1 MCSALV
7 TMMLYMSSTL
17 PDVRLFAP
25 ATIRGLT
32 LRNRVL
38 LAPMCQYSINNQDG
52 LATDWQLMHL
62 GARAAGGFGLVMT
75 EASAVAANGRISA
88 QDVGIWTDEHIG
100 PLARIVEFLHT
111 QGTAAG
117 IQLAHAGA
125 KAATE
130 PWLPG
135 FSGASLTAEAG
146 GWQTV
151 SPSGINPVTNLAPSH
166 ALTTEAVRSS
176 IQDWVSAA
184 RRADQAGFDVLQI
197 HAAHGYLI
205 HQFLSPLT
213 NQRTDEYGGDFTG
226 RTRYLRELVAGIRQ
240 VWPDHKPL
248 MIRFS
253 GSDWVEGSW
262 SIDDTSAVL
271 ATLEGIDMVDVS
283 SGGIGD
289 TYTGPKPGPGYQLPL
304 AERIKADHPH
314 LFVSGVGAIT
324 SGSQAEEAL
333 TSTGLDAL
341 SIGRA
346 ALRNPNFAVEAA
358 AELGFAKAD
367 LPYAAPYWRA
377 IWPRNPQPVS

>member
-1 MCSALV
+1 
-7 TMMLYMSSTL
+7 MMLYMSPTP

-32 LRNRVL
+32 LRNRVF
-38 LAPMCQYSINNQDG
+38 LAPMCQYSVGARDG
-52 LATDWQLMHL
+52 VATDWQLMHL
-62 GARAAGGFGLVMT
+62 GARAAGGFGLVIT
-75 EASAVAANGRISA
+75 EASAVAAAGRISA
-88 QDVGIWTDEHIG
+88 EDVGIWSDQHTA
-100 PLARIVEFLHT
+100 PLARIVDFIHA
-111 QGTAAG
+111 QGSAAG

-125 KAATE
+125 KAGTE

-135 FSGASLTAEAG
+135 YRGASLDREAG
-146 GWQTV
+146 GWQTF
-151 SPSGINPVTNLAPSH
+151 SPSGINPVSNLAPSQ
-166 ALTTEAVRSS
+166 AMSADQVRDSV
-176 IQDWVSAA
+176 QDWVAAA

-213 NQRTDEYGGDFTG
+213 NQRDDEYGGDFTG
-226 RTRYLRELVAGIRQ
+226 RTRYLREVVAGVRA
-240 VWPDHKPL
+240 VWPETKPL

-253 GSDWVEGSW
+253 GSDWIEGSW

-271 ATLEGIDMVDVS
+271 SQLTGVDMVDVS

-289 TYTGPKPGPGYQLPL
+289 SYAGPKPGPGYQLPL
-304 AERIKADHPH
+304 AARIKADHPG

-324 SGSQAEEAL
+324 SGRQAEEAL
-333 TSTGLDAL
+333 QQTELDAL

-358 AELGFAKAD
+358 AELGFAKPD